1 MNRQALLIIDMQN
14 DYLPGGAFPL
24 PDAAPAVANAVKLL
38 KTFRGKGLP
47 VIHIQHEAVHEG
59 ASFFLPGTHGMGIH
73 EPLTPSADEAVVV
86 KHRANSFL
94 GTTLEEV
101 LKEQGI
107 DTLTVCGMMTNNCV
121 DATVRAAVDMGYAC
135 TLVHDACAAA
145 PLSFNGVDVTAQ
157 QVHAAFTAALG
168 FAYCPV
174 VSCKEH
180 LAAMSVT
187 P

>member
-1 MNRQALLIIDMQN
+1 MNREALLIIDIQN

-24 PDAAPAVANAVKLL
+24 PAAERAASIAERLL
-38 KTFRGKGLP
+38 SGFRNKGLP
-47 VIHIQHEAVHEG
+47 IVHIKHEAVHEG
-59 ASFFLPGTHGMGIH
+59 ASFFLPGTDGMTAPLAPAGN
-73 EPLTPSADEAVVV
+73 EPVMT
-86 KHRANSFL
+86 KHRANAFL
-94 GTTLEEV
+94 GTNLKSV
-101 LKEQGI
+101 LKERGI
-107 DTLTVCGMMTNNCV
+107 RALTVCGMMTNNCV

-145 PLSFNGVDVTAQ
+145 PLSFDGVDVTAA

-174 VSCKEH
+174 VSCDER
-180 LAAMSVT
+180 LAAMKAT